1 MWKGGQVSDK
11 FSAGG
16 AVITYPASRLF
27 EEVTF
32 LAYYLHWSKDELMAL
47 PHWERQEWCRRVTA
61 VNKQLSDAPE
71 NIFEV

>member
-1 MWKGGQVSDK
+1 
-11 FSAGG
+11 
-16 AVITYPASRLF
+16 
-27 EEVTF
+27 VTF

>member
-1 MWKGGQVSDK
+1 MRENGQDTDK

-27 EEVTF
+27 EETSF
-32 LAYYLHWSKDELMAL
+32 LAYYLHWPHDDLLNM

-61 VNKQLSDAPE
+61 INRELSDAPN